1 MKIAERINLESLQEK
16 MQLCMVTNVNETYCG
31 DNSTMCTSIE
41 PLCCTP
47 ETNVIVYDN
56 HTSIK
61 IFLKVEASNESN
73 LGLKFS

>member
-1 MKIAERINLESLQEK
+1 
-16 MQLCMVTNVNETYCG
+16 MVTNVNETYFG
-31 DNSTMCTSIE
+31 NNSTMCTSIE

-61 IFLKVEASNESN
+61 IFFKGRS
-73 LGLKFS
+73 FQ